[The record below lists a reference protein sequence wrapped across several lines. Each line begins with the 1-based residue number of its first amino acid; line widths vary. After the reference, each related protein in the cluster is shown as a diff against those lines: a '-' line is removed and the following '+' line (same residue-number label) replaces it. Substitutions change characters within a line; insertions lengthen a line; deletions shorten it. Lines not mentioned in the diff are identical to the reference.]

1 MKKVGIVLLAAM
13 MLLCS
18 CNETPATSSADN
30 TSSATVSEGT
40 SSVKDTSSKKD
51 NSSKNTSSWTLDV
64 AAFVREIDGEKYFD
78 VSAAA
83 AASPRRPDDSEF
95 FPELDGFVGYYIE
108 KGVYTV
114 DADTMYRIIECDFKG
129 DGSIKWTG
137 FKTDNWQEN
146 GDPFDGIL
154 PISKIH
160 DPLYQQLCL
169 PHERNAFGG
178 TKNGNNNFEIL
189 EKTKGNLTALCAI
202 YLDKEQADNLPD
214 DAVITLCF
222 GKMKLAVC
230 KDDGKGWFVASDSVG
245 PDGTHPGPASLG
257 NIYPIP
263 WTLEN
268 DKNPVKPY
276 NVGQSNVTW
285 VDDHYEVKITGAD
298 IKGKKFTDSRVTW
311 AVFHT
316 WSTFY
321 DFDAESS
328 ILGLATAYTVWVKEP
343 EWSGFLAGDTG
354 ADVRQDGQYCH
365 QTFSSR
371 YFVITDE
378 PKMVY
383 GHNVGPK
390 RYDEVMDSEKVCQL
404 LDIK

>member
-18 CNETPATSSADN
+18 CNETPSTSSAGN
-30 TSSATVSEGT
+30 TSSASVSEGT

-83 AASPRRPDDSEF
+83 AASPRRPDDHEF

-114 DADTMYRIIECDFKG
+114 DADTMYRVIECPFKG
-129 DGSIKWTG
+129 DGAIKWTG

-146 GDPFDGIL
+146 SDPFDGVL

-169 PHERNAFGG
+169 PHERNAFSS
-178 TKNGNNNFEIL
+178 TKNGNNNFEVA
-189 EKTKGNLTALCAI
+189 KTTEGNLTVLCAI
-202 YLDKEQADNLPD
+202 YPDKEKEIPD
-214 DAVITLCF
+214 DAVVTLCF
-222 GKMKLAVC
+222 GPMKMAVR
-230 KDDGKGWFVASDSVG
+230 KDDGKGWFLAVDSTG
-245 PDGTHPGPASLG
+245 PDDTHPGPSDLG
-257 NIYPIP
+257 NIYPLP
-263 WTLEN
+263 WQLEN
-268 DKNPVKPY
+268 DKNPVRSY
-276 NVGQSNVTW
+276 NVGRETNVKW
-285 VDDHYEVKITGAD
+285 VDDHFEVRVTGAD
-298 IKGKKFTDSRVTW
+298 LNAKKFSDPRVNGV
-311 AVFHT
+311 VFHT
-316 WSTFY
+316 WSKFY
-321 DFDAESS
+321 QFDAANS
-328 ILGLATAYTVWVKEP
+328 IEGIATAYTVWVKEP
-343 EWSGFLAGDTG
+343 EWSGLLAGDTG
-354 ADVRQDGQYCH
+354 ADCRQQGHDCV

-371 YFVITDE
+371 YFIITDQ
-378 PKMVY
+378 PRMVY

-390 RYDEVMDSEKVCQL
+390 RYDEIMDSEKVCEL
-404 LDIK
+404 LGIK